1 MPNKIQHKRSSTASA
16 VPAAGSLSAGEIA
29 VNTADGRLYIKR
41 DDNTVVDVGGTRSH
55 THVPADVTMSATD
68 RLIGRSS
75 AGSGAAQE
83 ITCTAAGR
91 ALLDDADAAAQRAT
105 LGVEFLCRAWAVF
118 SNNTGLLHNAA
129 SATYT
134 SSGTT
139 CTINLTGHGLGVG
152 KSVTIDFIGF
162 SIPYSGPP
170 PDGTY
175 TVVSVPSAN
184 SFTVTL
190 ASSYDSATAN
200 TCTVTTDANPTV
212 AASGNVSSIEKLAV
226 GEYRINFTTAMPD
239 ANYCAIGNCGNATRL
254 LQIWDRS
261 SGYTARATGSYR
273 FNTQYVSSTAGAG
286 TSADP
291 TVCYVAFFR

>member
-134 SSGTT
+134 VNGTA
-139 CTINLTGHGLGVG
+139 CTINLTAHGLGVG
-152 KSVTIDFIGF
+152 KSVTIDFIGVA
-162 SIPYSGPP
+162 IPFANTPA
-170 PDGTY
+170 DGTY
-175 TVVSVPSAN
+175 TVTSVTNAN
-184 SFTVTL
+184 AFVVTL
-190 ASSYDSATAN
+190 ASSYGPATN
-200 TCTVTTDANPTV
+200 ESCTVTAGADPTV